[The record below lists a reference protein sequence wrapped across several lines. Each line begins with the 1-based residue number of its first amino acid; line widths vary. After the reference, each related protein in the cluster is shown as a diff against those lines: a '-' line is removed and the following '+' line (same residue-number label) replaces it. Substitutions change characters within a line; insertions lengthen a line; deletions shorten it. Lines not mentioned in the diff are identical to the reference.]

1 MKIVDRQ
8 NPRKLYLQLLDVLL
22 SAMESGE
29 LSVGSQLPTED
40 HLCIQQGVSKAVV
53 RTAMQ
58 ELARK
63 GYIRKIP
70 GKGTFVETPP
80 SKQGVWL
87 STLITE
93 NMLDYGTQWDTEVVQ
108 KMLTISPSDLTDLF
122 AQETGHQVF
131 KVLRLR
137 SIDGEPVALELA
149 YVSHDLCPGLPLED
163 LRGQSLIDIITQKY
177 GIPIVRAADS
187 YEVTTVDERESQLLQ
202 KDHGDH
208 VLLADRILYTSNN
221 RVVGFMRTIN
231 ASTKHR
237 ITVESVRTSM

>member
-1 MKIVDRQ
+1 MKIIDRQ
-8 NPRKLYLQLLDVLL
+8 SPRKLYLQLVDVLL
-22 SAMESGE
+22 SGMESGE

-40 HLCIQQGVSKAVV
+40 QLCTQQGVSKAVV
-53 RTAMQ
+53 RSAMQ

-63 GYIRKIP
+63 GYVRKIP

-80 SKQGVWL
+80 SQKGVWL
-87 STLITE
+87 STAITE
-93 NMLDYGTQWDTEVVQ
+93 NMLDFGAQWDTEVVQ

-137 SIDGEPVALELA
+137 SIESEPVALELA

-163 LRGQSLIDIITQKY
+163 LRGQSLLDIITQKY

-187 YEVTTVDERESQLLQ
+187 YEVTTLDERESELL
-202 KDHGDH
+202 KRDEGEH

-221 RVVGFMRTIN
+221 RVVGFMRIIN
-231 ASTKHR
+231 VSTKHR
-237 ITVESVRTSM
+237 ITVESVRTSV